1 MRVINYFKKGFAN
14 LEGSKLNK
22 FSYNSKQIELIPKY
36 KFMGHSNLNFY
47 KILSKNDSLLLRQS
61 SKIFQSYS
69 PLYSQNTQEAINFT
83 TQAGNV
89 ATEANANELIKCRI
103 FEDLENHFS
112 EDIFS
117 NCHVI
122 GHIEGVI
129 QIKKIPLIK
138 QIMCGVHTENGFD
151 ISSIYLHNPQMTVS
165 PSNLQNENFRELPID
180 LKTFI
185 SIKRKLL
192 EKFFPSYVEEI
203 SSQDNASKKIIEK
216 HSFTIERQRR
226 SLYHLESS
234 CNVNIDPKE
243 TMILLSDMR
252 NVLKKSCKESVL
264 IFNLVHKADILIAQ
278 KEIIDLGIN
287 LTNILSK
294 EVLIDTRRTVV
305 FDILVLLFNRAE
317 IDLRL
322 MAIDWK
328 MEVSVEKLDVCRD
341 FIKFLNKTLEY
352 TLDKLITGKSA
363 DFDTNEFVE
372 FFLSVAYFR
381 IPVFRKIFINT
392 INKHISESEAK
403 EIFKVLDKDVDNSV
417 PITNKFN
424 SKVFSK
430 EYNQLRANEN
440 GTSEEIESFNDLSN
454 EANLLERGKSIIVME
469 EGGAYSAIDI
479 NPINSLLDWESLFY
493 DKLEKLANT
502 SDAIFTKENQQILEK
517 MKETENIIDRIDWR
531 SRICKR
537 GNAFFSMIIRIDKY
551 LQSKLIL
558 LRNIRWAK
566 LPGFKFIII
575 AIVHELKKREVA
587 EYQEPLVKLLT
598 VFINDS
604 DISNLFINTVIKKTK

>member
-1 MRVINYFKKGFAN
+1 MN
-14 LEGSKLNK
+14 L
-22 FSYNSKQIELIPKY
+22 
-36 KFMGHSNLNFY
+36 Y